1 MLFLNQLQT
10 HLLET
15 IHPNQTRFVVGNNTL
30 DNVFCVQVAMEWAI
44 KCEEL
49 LILFLFDF
57 EKSFDHI
64 NYYFLFVALQTLSFS
79 EN

>member
-1 MLFLNQLQT
+1 LNQLQI

-15 IHPNQTRFVVGNNTL
+15 IRPNQTRFVVGNNIL
-30 DNVFCVQVAMEWAI
+30 DNVFFVQVAMEWAI
-44 KCEEL
+44 KSEEL

-64 NYYFLFVALQTLSFS
+64 N
-79 EN
+79 